1 MGNYV
6 QSHLTKEEHVVF
18 EAHYNWCIWLF
29 PIIGFIFF
37 SIPLFFVLRYAPSDE
52 VADSMGFPVVMFLI
66 GLRIL
71 IYTYIRT
78 QTDEFAITN
87 QRLIIKTGVISRTT
101 LELNLTKVETI
112 SVDQNIISRLF
123 DAGNISIKGTGST
136 ICNLICINTPFDFRK
151 AFQDVLGCYI
161 PSHTNDGYDMK
172 PDLKFVRK
180 NAEINTNH
188 TSSASITINS
198 GNIVGKSESL
208 IKLKSLLDAGILTQE
223 EFDSEKKKIL
233 NS

>member
-6 QSHLTKEEHVVF
+6 QSHLTKDEHVVF

-29 PIIGFIFF
+29 PIIGFILF
-37 SIPLFFVLRYAPSDE
+37 SIPWFFVLRYAPSDE
-52 VADSMGFPVVMFLI
+52 VADNMGFPGVMFLI
-66 GLRIL
+66 GLWIL

-172 PDLKFVRK
+172 PDLNFVRK
-180 NAEINTNH
+180 HAEINTNH
-188 TSSASITINS
+188 TSSASTTINS

-208 IKLKSLLDAGILTQE
+208 IKLKSLLDAGVLTQE

>member
-1 MGNYV
+1 M
-6 QSHLTKEEHVVF
+6 
-18 EAHYNWCIWLF
+18 
-29 PIIGFIFF
+29 
-37 SIPLFFVLRYAPSDE
+37 
-52 VADSMGFPVVMFLI
+52 
-66 GLRIL
+66 
-71 IYTYIRT
+71 
-78 QTDEFAITN
+78 
-87 QRLIIKTGVISRTT
+87 
-101 LELNLTKVETI
+101 TKVETI

-188 TSSASITINS
+188 TSSASTTINS